1 MVKIRPGSR
10 AVTLIMDTSAWSAFP
25 HSSPEFQF
33 DGQALEKSWAR
44 LHQGDLEP
52 FPDPDRVR
60 SLDPDQPDP
69 ETTAAAWQQAWRDY
83 HAGRFAAA
91 VEGAL
96 AIGPLAHAVANKA
109 SGIYADYLEED
120 EKTRLAIYQA
130 GIKRADAAIQAY
142 PDDANAH
149 YFHAFLLGRYSQCIS
164 VAKALTQGVGGRIR
178 QSLDRALALAPDH
191 AEARTASG
199 LYHAEIIDKVGK
211 LVGGM
216 TYGAKADKAISECQA
231 ALELTPKAPIAH
243 IEYGNALY
251 LLYGDKRLE
260 ESNQAYEHAVA
271 ISPIDAM
278 QKLDIE
284 YASSYLAT

>member
-1 MVKIRPGSR
+1 MK
-10 AVTLIMDTSAWSAFP
+10 TSQWAAFP
-25 HSSPEFQF
+25 HRSQDFRF
-33 DGQALEKSWAR
+33 DGQSLEESWDR
-44 LHQGDLEP
+44 LHQGDREP
-52 FPDPDRVR
+52 FPDADRVR

-69 ETTAAAWQQAWRDY
+69 EATAAAWQQAWRDY
-83 HAGRFAAA
+83 HAGRFGAA
-91 VEGAL
+91 VDGAL
-96 AIGPLAHAVANKA
+96 AIGPLAHAIANKA

-130 GIKRADAAIQAY
+130 GIERAEAAIRAY

-164 VAKALTQGVGGRIR
+164 VAKALAQGVGGRIR
-178 QSLDRALALAPDH
+178 QSLDRCLALAPDH

-216 TYGAKADKAISECQA
+216 TYGAKADKAMAECQA
-231 ALELTPKAPIAH
+231 ALKLTPQAPIAH

-251 LLYGDKRLE
+251 LLYGDKRLD
-260 ESNQAYEHAVA
+260 ESNRAYEQAAA
-271 ISPIDAM
+271 ITPIDAM
-278 QKLDIE
+278 QKLDVE
-284 YASSYLAT
+284 YARNSLGL